1 MGRRFSWLGAA
12 SALASIVLIFVG
24 FGIHGSF
31 KAQEAKAEV
40 AQYYASHADSAR
52 VWTGNYVEFL
62 GYLMF
67 AIFVAWLW
75 SIMRNED
82 HEDAWARAAVLVG
95 GTIYLALAATSFAAF
110 DAALRRGGEIGPDA
124 AAALSEL
131 GLFTYYLSWP
141 AAAVAMMG
149 AAVGV
154 GRSRILP
161 RWLAWAAAA
170 VAVILV
176 AAAPLRLVAIDSLL
190 QLWGIAAGVAWAR
203 RARRVSPRV

>member
-40 AQYYASHADSAR
+40 AQYYASHTDSAR

-82 HEDAWARAAVLVG
+82 REDAWARAAVLVG